1 MSSAKLNALRSLSN
15 LMKFISFSLS
25 LTMLSWFSYAEQA
38 APEVGKHVAAN
49 LDVASVIMSLLLVLV
64 LIIAIAF
71 VLKRFNPQGASLSG
85 MKIVSS
91 LHLGTKEK
99 LVVVDVDGKQ
109 LLLGVTA
116 HQVSFIQTLEKPMEV
131 GQPLT
136 MDLSQNI
143 VKLLKKNDK

>member
-1 MSSAKLNALRSLSN
+1 MKRLS
-15 LMKFISFSLS
+15 FALS
-25 LTMLSWFSYAEQA
+25 LTLLSFLSYAEPTT
-38 APEVGKHVAAN
+38 PEVGKHVAAN
-49 LDVASVIMSLLLVLV
+49 LDVASVILSLLLVLV
-64 LIIAIAF
+64 LIIAVAF
-71 VLKRFNPQGASLSG
+71 VLKRFNPQGTIISG
-85 MKIVSS
+85 MKIIST
-91 LHLGTKEK
+91 LHVGTKEK

-116 HQVSFIQTLEKPMEV
+116 HQVSLIQILEKPMEV

>member
-1 MSSAKLNALRSLSN
+1 MKRLSFALIL
-15 LMKFISFSLS
+15 LLHSFL
-25 LTMLSWFSYAEQA
+25 SYAEQA
-38 APEVGKHVAAN
+38 TPEVGKHVTAN
-49 LDVASVIMSLLLVLV
+49 LDVASVILSLLLVLV
-64 LIIAIAF
+64 LIIAVAF
-71 VLKRFNPQGASLSG
+71 VLKRFNPQGTSLSG
-85 MKIVSS
+85 MKIIST

-99 LVVVDVDGKQ
+99 LVVVDVDGTQ

-116 HQVSFIQTLEKPMEV
+116 HQVSLIQTLEKPMEV